1 MTKKRL
7 TINELE
13 LMTQTKYIGTSEVRG
28 IIDDVLGD
36 DKKHNIVF
44 DIFDGFAYCPN
55 YRGNELTMRF
65 PKLSLIKEANG
76 MQKNIRESLNL
87 QEDTEITVLHILAVY
102 FQLEKNSI

>member
-1 MTKKRL
+1 MAKNRL
-7 TINELE
+7 TIKELE
-13 LMTQTKYIGTSEVRG
+13 LMTQTQYIGTSEVRG

-65 PKLSLIKEANG
+65 PKLALIKEAEG

-87 QEDTEITVLHILAVY
+87 QETDEITVQHILAVY
-102 FQLEKNSI
+102 FQLDVNSI